1 MPAELLERVLPANL
15 FAAALIF
22 ARIGS
27 ALMLLP
33 GFGEFYVLQR
43 YRLLLGLFIA
53 ALLTPVLA
61 PVLPTLPGNP
71 ADLAAIVGS
80 EVTIGLFL
88 GLVSRILLSA
98 LDIAGT
104 IVSFQLGLSAAQ
116 VFNPMAAAPGT
127 VTGTLYS
134 VLGVLLIFLTDL
146 HHLLLRA
153 LVDSYRVFAPGVLP
167 SLGDLS
173 DVMARSVAGAFL
185 IGMELAAPFILIGLL
200 FFIAVG
206 IVGRLVPQLQILFV
220 TLPLQILGGLVALGL
235 VLSAT
240 MQWFLEAFAQQFTA
254 LTGS

>member
-1 MPAELLERVLPANL
+1 MLQQVLPANL
-15 FAAALIF
+15 FAAMLIF
-22 ARIGS
+22 ARVGS

-61 PVLPTLPGNP
+61 PMLPAMP
-71 ADLAAIVGS
+71 AKAFDLVAIVGA
-80 EVTIGLFL
+80 EATIGLFL

-116 VFNPMAAAPGT
+116 IFNPTAAAPGT
-127 VTGTLYS
+127 LTGTLYS
-134 VLGVLLIFLTDL
+134 VLGVLLIFVTDL

-153 LVDSYRVFAPGVLP
+153 LVDSYAVFAPGVLP
-167 SLGDLS
+167 PPGDLS
-173 DVMARSVAGAFL
+173 DMIARSVAGAFL
-185 IGMELAAPFILIGLL
+185 IGMELAAPFILLGLL
-200 FFIAVG
+200 FYIAIG

-220 TLPLQILGGLVALGL
+220 TLPLQILGGFLALGM
-235 VLSAT
+235 VLAAS
-240 MQWFLEAFAQQFTA
+240 MEWFLEAFARQFAA
-254 LTGS
+254 LTGT

>member
-1 MPAELLERVLPANL
+1 MSAELLEQILPANL

-61 PVLPTLPGNP
+61 PTLPPLPGG
-71 ADLAAIVGS
+71 AVGLAVMVGS
-80 EVTIGLFL
+80 EVIIGLFL
-88 GLVSRILLSA
+88 GVVSRILLSA

-104 IVSFQLGLSAAQ
+104 VVSFQLGLSAAQ

-127 VTGTLYS
+127 VTGALYS
-134 VLGVLLIFLTDL
+134 ILGVLLIFLTDL

-153 LVDSYRVFAPGVLP
+153 LVDSYAVFAPGVLP

-173 DVMARSVAGAFL
+173 EVMARSVSGAFL

-200 FFIAVG
+200 FFIAIG

-220 TLPLQILGGLVALGL
+220 TLPLQILGGLVALAF
-235 VLSAT
+235 VLSAS
-240 MQWFLEAFAQQFTA
+240 MQWFLESFSRQFSA

>member
-1 MPAELLERVLPANL
+1 MLKEVLPTNL

-61 PVLPTLPGNP
+61 PMLPKLPDN
-71 ADLAAIVGS
+71 AVDLVAMVGS

-88 GLVSRILLSA
+88 GMVSRVLLSA

-104 IVSFQLGLSAAQ
+104 VVSFQLGLSAAQ
-116 VFNPMAAAPGT
+116 VFNPMAAAPGS

-134 VLGVLLIFLTDL
+134 VLGVLLIFVTDL

-153 LVDSYRVFAPGVLP
+153 LVDSYAVFAPGVLP

-173 DVMARSVAGAFL
+173 DVMARSVSGAFL
-185 IGMELAAPFILIGLL
+185 IGMELSAPFILMGLL
-200 FFIAVG
+200 FFVAIG

-220 TLPLQILGGLVALGL
+220 TLPLQILGGLVALGF
-235 VLSAT
+235 VLSVS
-240 MQWFLEAFAQQFTA
+240 MQWFLESFARQFTA

>member
-1 MPAELLERVLPANL
+1 MAAQMLKEILPANL

-43 YRLLLGLFIA
+43 YRLFLGLFIA

-61 PVLPTLPGNP
+61 PVLPPLPSSAVN
-71 ADLAAIVGS
+71 LAAIVGS
-80 EVTIGLFL
+80 EVMIGLFL
-88 GLVSRILLSA
+88 GIVSRILLSA

-104 IVSFQLGLSAAQ
+104 IISFQLGLSAAQ
-116 VFNPMAAAPGT
+116 VFNPMVAAPGT
-127 VTGTLYS
+127 VTGALYG

-153 LVDSYRVFAPGVLP
+153 LVDSYNVFAPGVMP

-185 IGMELAAPFILIGLL
+185 IGMELSAPFILIGLL
-200 FFIAVG
+200 FFIAIG

-220 TLPLQILGGLVALGL
+220 TLPLQIFGGLLALGV
-235 VLSAT
+235 VLSAS
-240 MQWFLEAFAQQFTA
+240 MQWFLEAFSREFSA